1 MSSLPMKRETRGT
14 ATVSVGE
21 AGHDVVKIEGV
32 LRDPDIQAW
41 LTPIIEATHEA
52 AVELALPE
60 VVLDIQK
67 LEYAN
72 AAAWR
77 CFVQW
82 LHFIHRDPQAKYR
95 LRILSQPAYQWQ
107 MVGMTTLRIFGKES
121 LIVEESAAPPN
132 SRPPS
137 SSAST

>member
-1 MSSLPMKRETRGT
+1 MSSLPAKRETRGT
-14 ATVSVGE
+14 ATVSIGEVGN
-21 AGHDVVKIEGV
+21 DVVKIEGV
-32 LRDPDIQAW
+32 LRDPDIQTW
-41 LTPIIEATHEA
+41 LTPIIESVHKS
-52 AVELALPE
+52 AVELALSE

-82 LHFIHRDPQAKYR
+82 LHFIHRDPNAKYR

-107 MVGMTTLRIFGKES
+107 MVGMTTLRIFGKEH
-121 LIVEESAAPPN
+121 LVIEESA
-132 SRPPS
+132 PPS
-137 SSAST
+137 RSASAS